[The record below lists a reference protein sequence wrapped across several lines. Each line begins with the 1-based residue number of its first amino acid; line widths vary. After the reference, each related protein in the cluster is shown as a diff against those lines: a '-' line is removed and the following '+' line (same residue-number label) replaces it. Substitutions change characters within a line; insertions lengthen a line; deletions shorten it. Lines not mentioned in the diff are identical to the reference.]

1 VGSTRKKSKDVAK
14 KGPIPTPEIRRIP
27 TQERSRARVERILDA
42 AAHVFADVGYD
53 AATTEG
59 IAALAGTSIGSVY
72 QFFPNKKALF
82 DAIGARY
89 LTEAQALFHTL
100 MNRPLDRPWTELLD
114 EAIDAFRELDR
125 KSIAFRAVWRNF
137 HQSGDF
143 LAHGEA
149 LNQSMA
155 ARTATVLA
163 AFAPDVDADKI
174 ALVSTVVVE
183 TLSSMLFLALRRPE
197 PQATQI
203 VAEAKILIRRYL
215 EPYAR

>member
-1 VGSTRKKSKDVAK
+1 MGTATKKSKDLAK
-14 KGPIPTPEIRRIP
+14 KGAIPTPEIRRVP

-89 LTEAQALFHTL
+89 LGEAQALFDQL
-100 MNRPLDRPWTELLD
+100 MTRPLDRPWTELLD
-114 EAIDAFRELDR
+114 EAIDAFRELDS
-125 KSIAFRAVWRNF
+125 KSVAFRAVWRNF

-163 AFAPDVDADKI
+163 AFAPAMAPEKVT
-174 ALVSTVVVE
+174 LVASVVVE
-183 TLSSMLFLALRRPE
+183 TMSSMLFLALRRPE
-197 PQATQI
+197 PQASQI